1 MKSKMAEKEDNE
13 QHPKKLLLSN
23 FVYVDEDGIF
33 KHRWL
38 MNKEIVGVFEWEKEI
53 EFFAE
58 IYDDDI

>member
-1 MKSKMAEKEDNE
+1 MAEKEDNE